1 MPAIIKGALD
11 KGLEKVVSRK
21 LLVWATATALATSG
35 FLTSSD
41 WVTISALYLGGQ
53 AIIDAVV
60 QLKGVIALL
69 GGFYYSTQY
78 RLTFLEGKIEHVT
91 EQLDMQ
97 SGELKQIQKQLKA
110 KPKKEKVSQEQGQ

>member
-60 QLKGVIALL
+60 QLKGA
-69 GGFYYSTQY
+69 
-78 RLTFLEGKIEHVT
+78 
-91 EQLDMQ
+91 
-97 SGELKQIQKQLKA
+97 
-110 KPKKEKVSQEQGQ
+110 